1 MAKKDKN
8 KNQNQNNERFRPKRI
23 SVFDMPRP
31 QFPKR
36 AVVTGGM
43 PYGNKK
49 LHFGHVGGV
58 FVQADCLARF
68 LRDRIGE
75 ENVIFVSGTDC
86 YGSPIVE
93 SYRKLVESGE
103 FSGTIEDFVRSNH
116 ESQKQTLKDYDISLS
131 LFAASGLDEAKE
143 IHAEVSRELMEK
155 WYENGHLEKMVTS
168 QFYDAKAGQFLN
180 GRQVVGK
187 CPVDKCQSD
196 KAYAD
201 ECSLGHQYMPSD
213 LIDPKSTLTGETPE
227 MRDVANWYIDITK
240 FTDLMNEYVDGL
252 PEKGNQ
258 RPLVYNTIKEFMLP
272 PMIYIKND
280 FLEDYEGLKSQ
291 MPEHE
296 FTGGDNKSS
305 FAIVFKDL
313 NDRDKAKEVLA
324 ANNIRFRAG
333 KTLVPFR
340 LTGNIEWGV
349 PAPVLDGEDGLT
361 IWVWPESLWAPI
373 SFTKTYLKQQGR
385 DADEW
390 KKFWCSEDAEV
401 FQFIGQDNIY
411 FYGIAEMA
419 MFMALQGKD
428 NLTVHPK
435 DGQLTLPTL
444 VANNHILF
452 LNKKASS
459 SGDIKPPMAEELL
472 DYYTEEQLRAHFLGL
487 GLSLKSVSFQPKPLN
502 PTAGEKD
509 ADPVEREG
517 KMLSNVF
524 NRVARSCFYTIQK
537 YGESVMP
544 TGQVSEEVL
553 HAAKE
558 TILKYEHAMYK
569 FEFHTIMSLMDT
581 YIRDAN
587 KYWAKNIKDAE
598 ADDVKRSQVLV
609 DTLHMVKTAMML
621 MHPIA
626 PRGTELL
633 CKYLGF
639 DETIWSWDNIFST
652 FTELIEAKGETVH
665 PIKFLE
671 PRFDFFPQKIKNS

>member
-1 MAKKDKN
+1 MGKN
-8 KNQNQNNERFRPKRI
+8 NQNNEQYRPKKI
-23 SVFDMPRP
+23 SVFDLPRP
-31 QFPKR
+31 SFPKR

-58 FVQADCLARF
+58 FVQADCFARF

-86 YGSPIVE
+86 FGSPIVE
-93 SYRKLVESGE
+93 SYRKLCETGE
-103 FSGTIEDFVRSNH
+103 FDGSIEDFVRINH
-116 ESQKQTLKDYDISLS
+116 ESQKEVLDKYDISLN
-131 LFAASGLDEAKE
+131 LFAASGLGESKDV
-143 IHAEVSRELMEK
+143 HAAVSSELMQQ

-180 GRQVVGK
+180 GRQVIGK

-201 ECSLGHQYMPSD
+201 ECSLGHQYMPAD

-227 MRDVANWYIDITK
+227 MRDVVNWYIDITK
-240 FTDLMNEYVDGL
+240 FNELMNEYVDSL
-252 PEKGNQ
+252 PEKGNS

-272 PMIYIKND
+272 PMIYIKKD
-280 FLEDYEGLKSQ
+280 FIDEYTAIKSQ
-291 MPEHE
+291 MPEHILNLE
-296 FTGGDNKSS
+296 DNKTS
-305 FAIVFKDL
+305 FSIEFKNL
-313 NDRDKAKEVLA
+313 NDRDKAKELLND
-324 ANNIRFRAG
+324 NNIRFRAG

-373 SFTKTYLKQQGR
+373 SFTKTYLKQQGKPE
-385 DADEW
+385 DEW
-390 KKFWCSEDAEV
+390 EKYWKSTDSEV

-419 MFMALQGKD
+419 MFIALQGKE
-428 NLTVHPK
+428 NLTAFPS
-435 DGQLTLPTL
+435 DGQYTLPTL

-459 SGDIKPPMAEELL
+459 SGDIKPPMAEDLL
-472 DYYTEEQLRAHFLGL
+472 EYYTAEQLRAHFLGL

-502 PTAGEKD
+502 PSAGEKD

-537 YGESVMP
+537 YGEPIMP
-544 TGQVSEEVL
+544 MGQVSEEVL
-553 HAAKE
+553 HDAKE

-569 FEFHTIMSLMDT
+569 FEFHTVMNLMDT
-581 YIRDAN
+581 YIRNAN
-587 KYWAKNIKDAE
+587 KFWAKNIKDAE
-598 ADDVKRSQVLV
+598 ADPEKRNQVLI
-609 DTLHMVKTAMML
+609 DTLHMVKTAMVL
-621 MHPIA
+621 MHPVA
-626 PRGTELL
+626 PKGTELL
-633 CKYLGF
+633 CEYLGF
-639 DETIWSWDNIFST
+639 GKDIWNWEHVFDT
-652 FTELIEAKGETVH
+652 LTDLAKSNGETEH
-665 PIKFLE
+665 RLKFLE
-671 PRFDFFPQKIKNS
+671 PRFDFFPMKTR

>member
-1 MAKKDKN
+1 MGKN
-8 KNQNQNNERFRPKRI
+8 NQNTEQYRHKKI
-23 SVFDMPRP
+23 SVFDLPRP
-31 QFPKR
+31 SFPKR
-36 AVVTGGM
+36 EVVTGGM

-58 FVQADCLARF
+58 FVQADCFARF

-93 SYRKLVESGE
+93 SYRKLCETGE
-103 FSGTIEDFVRSNH
+103 FDGSIEDFVRINH
-116 ESQKQTLKDYDISLS
+116 ESQKEVLGKYDISLN
-131 LFAASGLDEAKE
+131 LFAASGLGESKDV
-143 IHAEVSRELMEK
+143 HAAVSSELMQQ

-180 GRQVVGK
+180 GRQVIGK

-201 ECSLGHQYMPSD
+201 ECSLGHQYMPAD

-227 MRDVANWYIDITK
+227 MRDVVNWYIDITK
-240 FTDLMNEYVDGL
+240 FNELMNEYVDSL
-252 PEKGNQ
+252 PEKGNS

-272 PMIYIKND
+272 PMIYIKKD
-280 FLEDYEGLKSQ
+280 FIDEYTAIKSQ
-291 MPEHE
+291 MPEHILNLE
-296 FTGGDNKSS
+296 DNKTS
-305 FAIVFKDL
+305 FSIEFKNL
-313 NDRDKAKEVLA
+313 NDRDKAKELLND
-324 ANNIRFRAG
+324 NNIRFRAG

-373 SFTKTYLKQQGR
+373 SFTKTYLKQQGKPE
-385 DADEW
+385 DEW
-390 KKFWCSEDAEV
+390 EKYWKSTDSEV

-419 MFMALQGKD
+419 MFIALQGKE
-428 NLTVHPK
+428 NLTAFPS
-435 DGQLTLPTL
+435 DGQYTLPTL

-459 SGDIKPPMAEELL
+459 SGDIKPPMAEDLL
-472 DYYTEEQLRAHFLGL
+472 EYYTAEQLRAHFLGL

-502 PTAGEKD
+502 PSAGEKD

-537 YGESVMP
+537 YGEPIMP
-544 TGQVSEEVL
+544 MGQVSEEVL

-569 FEFHTIMSLMDT
+569 FEFHTVMNLMDT

-587 KYWAKNIKDAE
+587 KFWAKNIKDAE
-598 ADDVKRSQVLV
+598 ADTEKRNQVLI
-609 DTLHMVKTAMML
+609 DTLHMVKTAMVL
-621 MHPIA
+621 MHPVA
-626 PRGTELL
+626 PEGTELL
-633 CKYLGF
+633 CEYLGF
-639 DETIWSWDNIFST
+639 GKDIWNWEHVFDT
-652 FTELIEAKGETVH
+652 LTDLAKANGETEH
-665 PIKFLE
+665 RLKFLE
-671 PRFDFFPQKIKNS
+671 PRFDFFPMKAR

>member
-1 MAKKDKN
+1 MGKN
-8 KNQNQNNERFRPKRI
+8 NQNNEQYRPKKI
-23 SVFDMPRP
+23 SVFDLPRP
-31 QFPKR
+31 SFPKR

-58 FVQADCLARF
+58 FVQADCFARF

-93 SYRKLVESGE
+93 SYRKLCETGKFDGS
-103 FSGTIEDFVRSNH
+103 IEDFVRINH
-116 ESQKQTLKDYDISLS
+116 ESQKEVLGKYDISLN
-131 LFAASGLDEAKE
+131 LFAASGLGESKDV
-143 IHAEVSRELMEK
+143 HADVSSELMHQ

-180 GRQVVGK
+180 GRQVIGK

-201 ECSLGHQYMPSD
+201 ECSLGHQYMPAD
-213 LIDPKSTLTGETPE
+213 LINPKSTLTGETPE
-227 MRDVANWYIDITK
+227 MRDVVNWYIDITK
-240 FTDLMNEYVDGL
+240 FNELMNEYVDSL
-252 PEKGNQ
+252 PEKGNS

-272 PMIYIKND
+272 PMIYIKKD
-280 FLEDYEGLKSQ
+280 FIDEYTAIKSQ
-291 MPEHE
+291 MPEHILNLE
-296 FTGGDNKSS
+296 DNKTS
-305 FAIVFKDL
+305 FSIEFKNL
-313 NDRDKAKEVLA
+313 NDRDKAKELLSD
-324 ANNIRFRAG
+324 NNIRFRAG

-373 SFTKTYLKQQGR
+373 SFTKTYLKQQGKPE
-385 DADEW
+385 DEW
-390 KKFWCSEDAEV
+390 EKYWKSTDSEV

-419 MFMALQGKD
+419 MFIALQGKE
-428 NLTVHPK
+428 NLTAFPS
-435 DGQLTLPTL
+435 DGQYTLPTL

-459 SGDIKPPMAEELL
+459 SGDIKPPMAEDLL
-472 DYYTEEQLRAHFLGL
+472 EYYTAEQLRAHFLGL

-502 PTAGEKD
+502 PSAGEKD

-537 YGESVMP
+537 YGEPIMP
-544 TGQVSEEVL
+544 MGQVSEEVL

-569 FEFHTIMSLMDT
+569 FEFHTVMNLMDT

-587 KYWAKNIKDAE
+587 KFWAKNIKDAE
-598 ADDVKRSQVLV
+598 ADTEKRNQVLI
-609 DTLHMVKTAMML
+609 DTLHMVKTAMVL
-621 MHPIA
+621 MHPVA
-626 PRGTELL
+626 PKGTELL
-633 CKYLGF
+633 CEYLGF
-639 DETIWSWDNIFST
+639 GKDIWNWEHVFDT
-652 FTELIEAKGETVH
+652 LTDLAKANGETEH
-665 PIKFLE
+665 RLKFLE
-671 PRFDFFPQKIKNS
+671 PRFDFFPMKAR

>member
-1 MAKKDKN
+1 MSKKDK
-8 KNQNQNNERFRPKRI
+8 KNQNNESFRPKRP
-23 SVFDMPRP
+23 SVFELPRP
-31 QFPKR
+31 SFPKR

-58 FVQADCLARF
+58 FVQADCYARF
-68 LRDRIGE
+68 LRDRIGS
-75 ENVIFVSGTDC
+75 ENVVFVSGTDC

-93 SYRKLVESGE
+93 SYRKLKESGD
-103 FSGTIEDFVRSNH
+103 FDGSIEDFVRLNH
-116 ESQKQTLKDYDISLS
+116 ESQKKTLDDYDISLN

-143 IHAEVSRELMEK
+143 IHADVSRELMQR

-201 ECSLGHQYMPSD
+201 ECALGHQYMPSD

-240 FTDLMNEYVDGL
+240 FTDLMNEYVNSL
-252 PEKGNQ
+252 PNKGNM

-280 FLEDYEGLKSQ
+280 FLEDYEGVKGEIPQ
-291 MPEHE
+291 HE
-296 FTGGDNKSS
+296 FSAGDNKTS
-305 FAIVFKDL
+305 FAIVFKNLD
-313 NDRDKAKEVLA
+313 DRDKAKDVLA
-324 ANNIRFRAG
+324 AHGIRFRAG

-349 PAPVLDGEDGLT
+349 PAPVMDGEEGLT

-373 SFTKTYLKQQGR
+373 SFTKTYLKQQGMP
-385 DADEW
+385 DDEW
-390 KKFWCSEDAEV
+390 KKYWCSTEAEV

-419 MFMALQGKD
+419 MFMALQGRD
-428 NLTVHPK
+428 GLTASPS

-459 SGDIKPPMAEELL
+459 SGSVKPPMAEELL
-472 DYYTEEQLRAHFLGL
+472 EYYTAEQLRAHFLGL

-502 PTAGEKD
+502 PAAGDKD
-509 ADPVEREG
+509 ADPAEREG

-537 YGESVMP
+537 YGDSVMP
-544 TGQVSEEVL
+544 MGTVSDEVK
-553 HAAKE
+553 HAADE
-558 TILKYEHAMYK
+558 AILKYEHAMYK
-569 FEFHTIMSLMDT
+569 FEFHSIMNLMDT

-587 KYWAKNIKDAE
+587 KFWAKNIKDAE
-598 ADDVKRSQVLV
+598 DDAQKRNQVLV

-633 CKYLGF
+633 AEYLEL
-639 DETIWSWDNIFST
+639 DDSIWSWDNIFKSI
-652 FTELIEAKGETVH
+652 TEIFEEKGESQH

-671 PRFDFFPQKIKNS
+671 PRFDFFPMKIRE

>member
-1 MAKKDKN
+1 MSKKDKN
-8 KNQNQNNERFRPKRI
+8 NNPNNENFRPRRP
-23 SVFDMPRP
+23 SVFELPRP
-31 QFPKR
+31 KFPKR
-36 AVVTGGM
+36 AVITGGM

-58 FVQADCLARF
+58 FVQADCYARF
-68 LRDRIGE
+68 LRDRIGGD
-75 ENVIFVSGTDC
+75 NVIFVSGTDC

-93 SYRKLVESGE
+93 SYRKLKESGE
-103 FSGTIEDFVRSNH
+103 FNGTIEDFVRSNH
-116 ESQKQTLKDYDISLS
+116 ESQKKTLEDYDISLN
-131 LFAASGLDEAKE
+131 LFAASGLDDAKD
-143 IHAEVSRELMEK
+143 IHAEVSRELMET
-155 WYENGHLEKMVTS
+155 WYENGYLEKMVTS

-227 MRDVANWYIDITK
+227 MRDVKNWYIDITK
-240 FTDLMNEYVDGL
+240 FTGLMNEYVDEL
-252 PEKGNQ
+252 PKKGNQ

-280 FLEDYEGLKSQ
+280 FLADYESIKDK

-296 FTGGDNKSS
+296 FSAGDNKSS
-305 FAIVFKDL
+305 FSIVFKNL
-313 NDRDKAKEVLA
+313 SDRDKAKDVLGEKG
-324 ANNIRFRAG
+324 IRYRAG

-349 PAPVLDGEDGLT
+349 PAPVLDGENGLT

-373 SFTKTYLKQQGR
+373 SFTKTYLKQQGKP
-385 DADEW
+385 DDEW
-390 KKFWCSEDAEV
+390 KKYWQSTDAEV
-401 FQFIGQDNIY
+401 YQFIGQDNIY

-435 DGQLTLPTL
+435 DGQMTLPTL

-459 SGDIKPPMAEELL
+459 SGDVKPPMAEELL
-472 DYYTEEQLRAHFLGL
+472 KYYTAEQLRAHFLGL

-502 PTAGEKD
+502 PSANEKD
-509 ADPVEREG
+509 ADPAEREG

-544 TGQVSEEVL
+544 LGSVSEDVK
-553 HAAKE
+553 HDADE

-569 FEFHTIMSLMDT
+569 FEFHSIMNLMDT
-581 YIRDAN
+581 YIRNAN

-598 ADDVKRSQVLV
+598 ADDTKRNQVLV
-609 DTLHMVKTAMML
+609 DTLHMVKTAMTL

-633 CKYLGF
+633 AEYLCL
-639 DETIWSWDNIFST
+639 DSSIWSWDNIFKT
-652 FTELIEAKGETVH
+652 ITEIIKENGETSH

-671 PRFDFFPQKIKNS
+671 PRFDFFPMNVDR

>member
-1 MAKKDKN
+1 MGKN
-8 KNQNQNNERFRPKRI
+8 KNNQNNEQYRPKKI
-23 SVFDMPRP
+23 SVFDLPRP
-31 QFPKR
+31 SFPKR

-58 FVQADCLARF
+58 FVQADCFARF
-68 LRDRIGE
+68 LRDRIGD

-93 SYRKLVESGE
+93 SYRKLCETGE
-103 FSGTIEDFVRSNH
+103 FDGSIEDFVRINH
-116 ESQKQTLKDYDISLS
+116 ESQKEVLDKYNISLN
-131 LFAASGLDEAKE
+131 LFAASGLGDSKD
-143 IHAEVSRELMEK
+143 IHAAVSSDLMKE

-180 GRQVVGK
+180 GRQVIGK

-201 ECSLGHQYMPSD
+201 ECSLGHQYMPAD

-227 MRDVANWYIDITK
+227 MRDVVNWYIDITK
-240 FTDLMNEYVDGL
+240 FNELMNEYVDSL
-252 PEKGNQ
+252 PEKGNSRQ
-258 RPLVYNTIKEFMLP
+258 LVYNTIKEFMLP
-272 PMIYIKND
+272 PMIYIKKD
-280 FLEDYEGLKSQ
+280 FIDEYTAIKSQ
-291 MPEHE
+291 MPEHILNLE
-296 FTGGDNKSS
+296 DNKTS
-305 FAIVFKDL
+305 FSIEFKNL
-313 NDRDKAKEVLA
+313 NDRDKSKELLND
-324 ANNIRFRAG
+324 NNIRFRAG

-349 PAPVLDGEDGLT
+349 PAPVMDGEEGLT

-373 SFTKTYLKQQGR
+373 SFTKTYLKQQGKPE
-385 DADEW
+385 DEW
-390 KKFWCSEDAEV
+390 EKYWKSTDSEV

-419 MFMALQGKD
+419 MFIALQGKE
-428 NLTVHPK
+428 NLTAFPA
-435 DGQLTLPTL
+435 DGQYTLPTL

-459 SGDIKPPMAEELL
+459 SGDIKPPMAEDLL
-472 DYYTEEQLRAHFLGL
+472 EYYTAEQLRAHFLGL

-502 PTAGEKD
+502 PSAGEKD

-537 YGESVMP
+537 YGEPIMP
-544 TGQVSEEVL
+544 MGQVSEEVL
-553 HAAKE
+553 HDAKE

-569 FEFHTIMSLMDT
+569 FEFHTVMNLMDS

-587 KYWAKNIKDAE
+587 KFWAKNIKDAE
-598 ADDVKRSQVLV
+598 SDTEKRKQVLI
-609 DTLHMVKTAMML
+609 DTLHMVKTAMVL
-621 MHPIA
+621 MHPVA
-626 PRGTELL
+626 PAGTELL
-633 CKYLGF
+633 CEYLGF
-639 DETIWSWDNIFST
+639 GKDIWNWEHVFDT
-652 FTELIEAKGETVH
+652 LTDLAKANGETEH
-665 PIKFLE
+665 RLKFLE
-671 PRFDFFPQKIKNS
+671 PRFDFFPMKVR

>member
-1 MAKKDKN
+1 MGKN
-8 KNQNQNNERFRPKRI
+8 NQNNEQYRPKKI
-23 SVFDMPRP
+23 SVFDLPRP
-31 QFPKR
+31 SFPKR

-58 FVQADCLARF
+58 FVQADCFARF

-93 SYRKLVESGE
+93 SYRKLCETGE
-103 FSGTIEDFVRSNH
+103 FDGSIEDFVRINH
-116 ESQKQTLKDYDISLS
+116 ESQKEVLGKYDISLN
-131 LFAASGLDEAKE
+131 LFAASGLGESKDV
-143 IHAEVSRELMEK
+143 HAAVSSELMQQ

-180 GRQVVGK
+180 GRQVIGK

-201 ECSLGHQYMPSD
+201 ECSLGHQYMPAD

-227 MRDVANWYIDITK
+227 MRDVVNWYIDITK
-240 FTDLMNEYVDGL
+240 FNELMNEYVDSL
-252 PEKGNQ
+252 PEKGNS

-272 PMIYIKND
+272 PMIYIKKD
-280 FLEDYEGLKSQ
+280 FIDEYTAIKSQ
-291 MPEHE
+291 MPEHILNLE
-296 FTGGDNKSS
+296 DNKTS
-305 FAIVFKDL
+305 FSIEFKNL
-313 NDRDKAKEVLA
+313 NDRDKAKELLND
-324 ANNIRFRAG
+324 NNIRFRAG

-373 SFTKTYLKQQGR
+373 SFTKTYLKQQGKPE
-385 DADEW
+385 DEW
-390 KKFWCSEDAEV
+390 EKYWKSTDSEV

-419 MFMALQGKD
+419 MFIALQGKE
-428 NLTVHPK
+428 NLTAFPS
-435 DGQLTLPTL
+435 DGQYTLPTL

-459 SGDIKPPMAEELL
+459 SGDIKPPMAEDLL
-472 DYYTEEQLRAHFLGL
+472 EYYTAEQLRAHFLGL

-502 PTAGEKD
+502 PSAGEKD

-537 YGESVMP
+537 YGEPIMP
-544 TGQVSEEVL
+544 MGQVSEEVL

-569 FEFHTIMSLMDT
+569 FEFHTVMNLMDT

-587 KYWAKNIKDAE
+587 KFWAKNIKDAE
-598 ADDVKRSQVLV
+598 ADTEKRNQVLI
-609 DTLHMVKTAMML
+609 DTLHMVKTAMVL
-621 MHPIA
+621 MHPVA
-626 PRGTELL
+626 PEGTELL
-633 CKYLGF
+633 CEYLGF
-639 DETIWSWDNIFST
+639 GKDIWNWEHVFDLS
-652 FTELIEAKGETVH
+652 LIH
-665 PIKFLE
+665 I
-671 PRFDFFPQKIKNS
+671 

>member
-1 MAKKDKN
+1 MGKN
-8 KNQNQNNERFRPKRI
+8 KNNQNNEQYRPKKI
-23 SVFDMPRP
+23 SVFDLPRP
-31 QFPKR
+31 SFPKR

-58 FVQADCLARF
+58 FVQADCFARF

-93 SYRKLVESGE
+93 SYRKLCETGE
-103 FSGTIEDFVRSNH
+103 FDGSIEDFVRINH
-116 ESQKQTLKDYDISLS
+116 ESQKEVLDKYDISLN
-131 LFAASGLDEAKE
+131 LFAASGLGDSKDV
-143 IHAEVSRELMEK
+143 HAAVSSELMQQ

-180 GRQVVGK
+180 GRQVIGK

-201 ECSLGHQYMPSD
+201 ECSLGHQYMPAD

-227 MRDVANWYIDITK
+227 MRDVVNWYIDITK
-240 FTDLMNEYVDGL
+240 FNELMNEYVDSL
-252 PEKGNQ
+252 PEKGNS

-272 PMIYIKND
+272 PMIYIKKD
-280 FLEDYEGLKSQ
+280 FIDEYTAIKPQ
-291 MPEHE
+291 MPEHILNLE
-296 FTGGDNKSS
+296 DNKTS
-305 FAIVFKDL
+305 FSIEFKNL
-313 NDRDKAKEVLA
+313 NDRDKAKELLNN
-324 ANNIRFRAG
+324 NNIRFRAG

-349 PAPVLDGEDGLT
+349 PAPVLDGEEGLT

-373 SFTKTYLKQQGR
+373 SFTKTYLKQQGKPE
-385 DADEW
+385 DEW
-390 KKFWCSEDAEV
+390 EKYWKSTDSEV

-419 MFMALQGKD
+419 MFIALQGKE
-428 NLTVHPK
+428 NLTAFPA
-435 DGQLTLPTL
+435 DGQYTLPTL

-459 SGDIKPPMAEELL
+459 SGDIKPPMAEDLL
-472 DYYTEEQLRAHFLGL
+472 EYYTAEQLRAHFLGL

-502 PTAGEKD
+502 PSAGEKD

-537 YGESVMP
+537 YGEPIMP
-544 TGQVSEEVL
+544 MGQVSEEVL

-569 FEFHTIMSLMDT
+569 FEFHTVMNLMDT

-587 KYWAKNIKDAE
+587 KFWAKNIKDAE
-598 ADDVKRSQVLV
+598 ADTEKRNQVLT
-609 DTLHMVKTAMML
+609 DTLHMVKTAMVL
-621 MHPIA
+621 MHPVA
-626 PRGTELL
+626 PEGTELL
-633 CKYLGF
+633 CEYLGF
-639 DETIWSWDNIFST
+639 SKDIWNWEHVFDT
-652 FTELIEAKGETVH
+652 LTDLAKANGETEH
-665 PIKFLE
+665 RLKFLE
-671 PRFDFFPQKIKNS
+671 PRFDFFPMKVR